1 MAFSRPTLS
10 ELIDRITQD
19 LMSRLSLSSPI
30 LRRSV
35 AYVLARVM
43 AGAAHMLHG
52 HLEFLAK
59 QLFPGQSDGDYLVRQ
74 AGLFG
79 LTRTPAA
86 YATGNVTATGTNG
99 TVIPIG
105 TVLVRADGA
114 EFATTAEATIAAGTA
129 TLAVE
134 ASVAGQDGN
143 TDAAS
148 PLTFQSPI
156 AGVNSAAVVATGG
169 LSGGADEET
178 DSALA
183 DRLIERMQSPPHGGN
198 AADYVAWAKEVAG
211 VTRAWCY
218 PLEGGEGKVV
228 VRFVRDNDASIIP
241 DAGEVAT
248 VQAYIDAA
256 RPVTAAVTVAAPVA
270 VPINY
275 TIALTP
281 DTTATRAAVTAKLQ
295 DLVLSEAEPGEP
307 ILLSHI
313 RNAIGDADG
322 VTNYVL
328 TTPAADVTHAV
339 GEMATHGTITWA

>member
-30 LRRSV
+30 LRGPWPMCSRASWR
-35 AYVLARVM
+35 ARRTCCRASRVSGQAVVPRPVGRRLSRP
-43 AGAAHMLHG
+43 AGWAVRPDAH
-52 HLEFLAK
+52 
-59 QLFPGQSDGDYLVRQ
+59 PGGVCD
-74 AGLFG
+74 
-79 LTRTPAA
+79 
-86 YATGNVTATGTNG
+86 GNVTATGTNG

-183 DRLIERMQSPPHGGN
+183 DRLIERMQSRRTAATRRTMWRGRKRSRASRAHGATRWR
-198 AADYVAWAKEVAG
+198 AARARSSCGSFGTMTLRSFLTRASRDGAG
-211 VTRAWCY
+211 V
-218 PLEGGEGKVV
+218 
-228 VRFVRDNDASIIP
+228 
-241 DAGEVAT
+241 
-248 VQAYIDAA
+248 
-256 RPVTAAVTVAAPVA
+256 
-270 VPINY
+270 
-275 TIALTP
+275 
-281 DTTATRAAVTAKLQ
+281 
-295 DLVLSEAEPGEP
+295 
-307 ILLSHI
+307 H
-313 RNAIGDADG
+313 
-322 VTNYVL
+322 
-328 TTPAADVTHAV
+328 
-339 GEMATHGTITWA
+339 